1 MLYEQLQKN
10 TSKGDKSMKKLCI
23 SMLIS
28 LIVLGGLLSSSIWAN
43 GIINTNTTEGN
54 HLFTAKFEGEKQ
66 TCTAVA
72 INPSTYLTA
81 AHCVDYESKQ
91 GNIGKIYPALSGI
104 STPLNYE
111 NVNKAIVYESG
122 SISMPVNKEKDL
134 AILKVEKPTSNS
146 SDHYLKG
153 KTPNIKGVSSDRA
166 EHGSSSLVNKSI
178 YSIGYSTN
186 NGNNYSFKY
195 TGNIDN
201 LYINAA
207 NGNDESSFNKS
218 GLITTNITA
227 APGQS
232 GSGLFLKDDDNN
244 DQNDELIG
252 ILSTSNHNNENATFA
267 LITTKVKAWID
278 ENSK

>member
-23 SMLIS
+23 SILIS

-54 HLFTAKFEGEKQ
+54 HLFTAKFEGKGKF
-66 TCTAVA
+66 CTAVA
-72 INPSTYLTA
+72 INSSTYLTA
-81 AHCVDYESKQ
+81 AHCVDYENKE

-104 STPLNYE
+104 STPLGE
-111 NVNKAIVYESG
+111 LNVKKVIVYEQRSNQQ
-122 SISMPVNKEKDL
+122 PVNKEKDL
-134 AILKVEKPTSNS
+134 AILKVDEPVSTSS
-146 SDHYLKG
+146 EHYLKER
-153 KTPNIKGVSSDRA
+153 TPYIRGVSTDRT
-166 EHGSSSLVNKSI
+166 ENGSNTLVNKSV
-178 YSIGYSTN
+178 YSIGYSSSD
-186 NGNNYSFKY
+186 GENYSLKY
-195 TGNIDN
+195 PGNIKS
-201 LYINAA
+201 LYINVGS
-207 NGNDESSFNKS
+207 NEVTFNKS
-218 GLITTNITA
+218 GLITTDIKA

-267 LITTKVKAWID
+267 LITTKVKEWIE

>member
-1 MLYEQLQKN
+1 MR
-10 TSKGDKSMKKLCI
+10 KLSV
-23 SMLIS
+23 SMLTT
-28 LIVLGGLLSSSIWAN
+28 LIILGGLLSSPLWAN
-43 GIINTNTTEGN
+43 GVINTNTTEGN
-54 HLFTAKFEGEKQ
+54 HLFTAKFESDKQ

-72 INPSTYLTA
+72 INSSTYLTA
-81 AHCVDYESKQ
+81 AHCVDYENKE
-91 GNIGKIYPALSGI
+91 GNVGKVYPALSGI

-122 SISMPVNKEKDL
+122 SISIPVNKEKDL

-166 EHGSSSLVNKSI
+166 EHGSNSLVNKPV

-186 NGNNYSFKY
+186 NGNNYSIKY

-207 NGNDESSFNKS
+207 NGNDENSFNKS
-218 GLITTNITA
+218 GLITTNVTA

-232 GSGLFLKDDDNN
+232 GSGLFLTDMDGN

-267 LITTKVKAWID
+267 LITTKVKEWI
-278 ENSK
+278 EKNSN

>member
-72 INPSTYLTA
+72 INSSTYLTA
-81 AHCVDYESKQ
+81 ADCVDYENKQ

-111 NVNKAIVYESG
+111 NVNKAIVYEEG
-122 SISMPVNKEKDL
+122 SITKPVDKAKDL
-134 AILKVEKPTSNS
+134 ALLKVERPTSTS
-146 SDHYLKG
+146 SAYYLNG
-153 KTPNIKGVSSDRA
+153 KTPNIMGVSKDRIDK
-166 EHGSSSLVNKSI
+166 GSKSLINNKV
-178 YSIGYSTN
+178 YSVGYSSER
-186 NGNNYSFKY
+186 GNNYSVLFEGEI
-195 TGNIDN
+195 TNI
-201 LYINAA
+201 YINSHR
-207 NGNDESSFNKS
+207 GNDENSFEKS
-218 GLITTNITA
+218 GIVDTSIYA

-232 GSGLFLKDDDNN
+232 GSGLYLKDEKGLNHS
-244 DQNDELIG
+244 DELIG
-252 ILSTSNHNNENATFA
+252 ILSSSSYDKKNATFA
-267 LITTKVKAWID
+267 LITTKVKAWI
-278 ENSK
+278 ETNSN

>member
-54 HLFTAKFEGEKQ
+54 HLFTAKFEGNGKF
-66 TCTAVA
+66 CTAVA
-72 INPSTYLTA
+72 INSSTYLTA
-81 AHCVDYESKQ
+81 AHCVDYENKE

-104 STPLNYE
+104 STPLGE
-111 NVNKAIVYESG
+111 LNVKKVIVYEQRSNQQ
-122 SISMPVNKEKDL
+122 PVNKEKDL
-134 AILKVEKPTSNS
+134 AILKVDKPVSTSS
-146 SDHYLKG
+146 EHYLKERM
-153 KTPNIKGVSSDRA
+153 PHIRGVSTDRT
-166 EHGSSSLVNKSI
+166 ENGSNTLVNKSV
-178 YSIGYSTN
+178 YSIGYSSSD
-186 NGNNYSFKY
+186 GENYSLKY
-195 TGNIDN
+195 PGNIKS

-244 DQNDELIG
+244 DQNDELID

-267 LITTKVKAWID
+267 LITTKVKAWI
-278 ENSK
+278 EANSN